1 LIFLQ
6 SKTQILH
13 LRKRLIAI
21 PLQIARNLD
30 NFHSSE
36 FLSDIFRKVF
46 VLIASGVRGF
56 LVSYF
61 GFGTREL
68 AAGGYGYVFCG
79 LVAAL
84 RGEVFDFADEGFA
97 GEDFT
102 EDYVL
107 AV

>member
-6 SKTQILH
+6 SQRQILH

-21 PLQIARNLD
+21 ALQIARNLP
-30 NFHSSE
+30 NLRSCE
-36 FLSDIFRKVF
+36 LLADIFRKVF
-46 VLIASGVRGF
+46 VLVAGGVRGF

-61 GFGTREL
+61 GFGTGEL

-84 RGEVFDFADEGFA
+84 GGEVFDFADEGFA
-97 GEDFT
+97 GEDLA